1 MVGQSSKDNV
11 SAKYSIFL
19 SVNSISTSPF
29 VFECGKIKAHNS
41 RQGGE
46 TFTLVRILMK
56 KISCNNNFTCSYI
69 YFKLTCTADSHVSPS
84 QGLALETFVHN
95 GNFVQNP
102 FFSNGRQNLFMWDFN
117 NFVCFDNTYCF
128 PSISIT
134 IPASYIFRLDRPHG
148 LARPFPVILY
158 VV

>member
-56 KISCNNNFTCSYI
+56 KNSCNNNFTCSYI

-102 FFSNGRQNLFMWDFN
+102 FFPVVGKISSCGTLTIL
-117 NFVCFDNTYCF
+117 CA
-128 PSISIT
+128 SIIHT
-134 IPASYIFRLDRPHG
+134 AFHQ
-148 LARPFPVILY
+148 
-158 VV
+158 